1 MQLKELIDIVME
13 NTQKSMWARGYTYYK
28 KGIVDQATP
37 QIQNGILTIDGIIG
51 ADFSNEIHYT
61 ALEIDLKEKKIL
73 KARCNCIDFVNNEA
87 ENSNFICK
95 HNVATFLL
103 YIDILQKQIKK
114 QKLDKKKKEQEL
126 DPAKQIIKLAKER
139 LTQNRK
145 VNLEVNINKKEG
157 NIGKYYQVSFKI
169 GSEKMYVLK
178 SIPEFIYARREKH
191 NLKYGKDFEYNPI
204 TDYFSKEDESI
215 VNLIEEYIS
224 IDQRVYKEPK
234 NDVKLVDG
242 KSLNILESG
251 LKKFLLTLKNKEI
264 LFSYD
269 DTEYKTIIKN
279 DDIDIPFYINE
290 LKDKLTLSSNSQEII
305 ALNNKGD
312 VLLFNGTIYLISDK
326 QCYNYIPFHSILSK
340 NGIIDFKKQDSD
352 GLFNGLLP
360 VLQRASKN
368 IVLDD
373 QLEKQIRKN
382 LDAKFY
388 FDKSNNGMS
397 CFIEYVYKDEDD
409 SNHNNQGYII
419 RNFKKENEI
428 EDIVCSYG
436 FERYGDKLMCKLSPD
451 ELYRFF
457 KEEIYELKKVGEIY
471 YSDKLKK
478 VKVYKSNDV
487 KASFNLNKQNYLEF
501 NFNIDD
507 IKKEEIENILW
518 ALRNK
523 RKYYKLVNGSYIDLE
538 EEKMVKFL
546 ELVDDVKNRNIEENN
561 KLDSDEDDNELS
573 YSLGA
578 ANSMYLRN
586 FIEENEFTFIT
597 GMDKISEV
605 SDKFETISD
614 MDVTIPVDLKANL
627 REYQVQGFKW
637 FKTLSHMKFGGILAD
652 EMGLGKTIQTIAFL
666 LSEKG
671 KKSIV
676 VAPTSL
682 IYNWKNEFET
692 FAPNLNVIVLHGNK
706 NERKELLKNIEDKD
720 VILTT
725 YTILKNDFKEL
736 ENIIFDYCIIDE
748 AQNIKNPY
756 SQNSE
761 AVKQVKANVKFALT
775 GTPIENN
782 LLELWSIFDFIMP
795 GYLYSKNKFQE
806 KFVKSHDNMRDLK
819 KQIQPFMLRRMKKEV
834 LSQLPDKI
842 ETKFFVEMT
851 DDQKK
856 VYKTYVEDIRE
867 KMKETDFEKDK
878 ITILSYLTTL
888 RQLCLDPS
896 IKLADYNG
904 DSGKINVL
912 NELVNENIKNNHKM
926 LIFSQFTSVLKNIG
940 NELKKENI
948 QYFYLDGR
956 TNPKERVEL
965 VDKFNKSE
973 DVQVFLISL
982 KAGGTGLNLTS
993 ADVVIHFDPWWNP
1006 AIENQATD
1014 RAHRYGQK
1022 NVVEVIKLIAK
1033 GSIEENILKLQEDK
1047 KELIQKV
1054 ISEDF
1059 KNESLIKMLSKED
1072 LIKLI
1077 TN

>member
-1 MQLKELIDIVME
+1 VRKLQLKELIDVVRE

-37 QIQNGILTIDGIIG
+37 HIQNGILIIDGIIG

-61 ALEIDLKEKKIL
+61 SLEIDLKKKEII
-73 KARCNCIDFVNNEA
+73 KAKCNCMDFVNNEGD
-87 ENSNFICK
+87 NPNFICK
-95 HNVATFLL
+95 HNIATFLL
-103 YIDILQKQIKK
+103 YIDILQKQIKE
-114 QKLDKKKKEQEL
+114 QKIAKKKKVQAL
-126 DPAKQIIKLAKER
+126 DPSNRILKLAKEK

-145 VNLEVNINKKEG
+145 VNLDVFINKKEG
-157 NIGKYYQVSFKI
+157 SIGSYYQVSFKI

-178 SIPEFIYARREKH
+178 SIPEFIYSRKEK
-191 NLKYGKDFEYNPI
+191 NTIKYGKDFEYNPI
-204 TDYFSKEDESI
+204 TDYFSKEDELV
-215 VNLIEEYIS
+215 VNFIEEYTS
-224 IDQRVYKEPK
+224 IDQNLYKESK
-234 NDVKLVDG
+234 NDLKLIDG
-242 KSLNILESG
+242 KYLNILESG
-251 LKKFLLTLKNKEI
+251 LKKFLLSIKNKEI
-264 LFSYD
+264 VFSYEEK
-269 DTEYKTIIKN
+269 EYKTEIEDSDIAIK
-279 DDIDIPFYINE
+279 FYINE
-290 LKDKLTLSSNSQEII
+290 LEDKLKLSSNSKEIKS
-305 ALNNKGD
+305 LNNKGD
-312 VLLFNGTIYLISDK
+312 IVLFDNKIHLISDK
-326 QCYNYIPFHSILSK
+326 QCYNYMPFHKLLAK
-340 NGIIDFKKQDSD
+340 NDSIDFKKEDAD
-352 GLFNGLLP
+352 GLFNQVLP
-360 VLQRASKN
+360 VLQRASNN
-368 IVLDD
+368 IVFDEN
-373 QLEKQIRKN
+373 LEKQIKNN

-388 FDKSNNGMS
+388 FDRANYGIS
-397 CFIEYVYKDEDD
+397 CFIDYVYTDE
-409 SNHNNQGYII
+409 NENNNKGYII

-436 FERYGDKLMCKLSPD
+436 FERYGDKLLCKLSPD
-451 ELYRFF
+451 ELYEFF
-457 KEEIYELKKVGEIY
+457 KEKIYELKEIGEIY

-487 KASFNLNKQNYLEF
+487 KANFNLNTQNYLEF
-501 NFNIDD
+501 NFTIDD
-507 IKKEEIENILW
+507 IPKDEIESILF

-538 EEKMVKFL
+538 EEKMIKFL
-546 ELVDDVKNRNIEENN
+546 ELVDDIQDRQISTKNQLDDEKDN
-561 KLDSDEDDNELS
+561 KMS
-573 YSLGA
+573 YSLGSA
-578 ANSMYLRN
+578 SSMYLKSL
-586 FIEENEFTFIT
+586 IDENEFTFIH
-597 GMDKISEV
+597 GIDKINEI
-605 SDKFETISD
+605 SDKFETMKYMKSD
-614 MDVTIPVDLKANL
+614 IPNDLKADL
-627 REYQVQGFKW
+627 REYQIQGFKW
-637 FKTLSHMKFGGILAD
+637 FKTLNHLKFGGILAD

-682 IYNWKNEFET
+682 IYNWKNELET
-692 FAPNLNVIVLHGNK
+692 FAPNLNVLVLHGNK
-706 NERKELLKNIEDKD
+706 NERKELLKTIEDTD
-720 VILTT
+720 LVLTT
-725 YTILKNDFKEL
+725 YTILKNDLKEL
-736 ENIIFDYCIIDE
+736 EDIVFDYCIIDE

-761 AVKQVKANVKFALT
+761 AVKQVKADVRFALT

-806 KFVKSHDNMRDLK
+806 KFMKTNDNIRALK
-819 KQIQPFMLRRMKKEV
+819 KQIQPFMLRRLKKEV

-851 DDQKK
+851 DEQKR
-856 VYKTYVEDIRE
+856 VYKTYVDDIKD
-867 KMKETDFEKDK
+867 KMKEADFEKDK

-896 IKLADYNG
+896 IKVADYKGN
-904 DSGKINVL
+904 SGKLEIL
-912 NELVNENIKNNHKM
+912 NELINENIENNHKM
-926 LIFSQFTSVLKNIG
+926 LIFSQFTSVLQNIG
-940 NELKKENI
+940 KELEKENI
-948 QYFYLDGR
+948 NYFYLDGK

-965 VDKFNKSE
+965 VDRFNKSE
-973 DVQVFLISL
+973 DIKVFLISL

-1014 RAHRYGQK
+1014 RAHRYGQS

-1033 GSIEENILKLQEDK
+1033 GSIEENILRLQEDK

-1059 KNESLIKMLSKED
+1059 KNESLIKMLSKEE
-1072 LIKLI
+1072 IINLI